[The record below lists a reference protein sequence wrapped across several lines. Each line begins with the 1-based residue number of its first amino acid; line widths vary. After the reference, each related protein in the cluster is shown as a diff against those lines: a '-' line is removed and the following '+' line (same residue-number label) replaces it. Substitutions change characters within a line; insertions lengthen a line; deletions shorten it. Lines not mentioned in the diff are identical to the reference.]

1 MLRRPPANM
10 RAAGASAMTK
20 DFSSSALE
28 APNQSPPFVDRNF
41 FDEDLALREALSR
54 AGVDAGHED
63 LSGFGSAYGA
73 AGQLEAG
80 RLANEF
86 PPRLRLVDARGNR
99 LDAVE
104 FHPAYHALMARSMKA
119 GLHCSP
125 WDNAGE
131 ATAAVGHAARAAR
144 LYIATQTES
153 GHMCPLT
160 MTNAS
165 PAALKASPEVARA
178 WLPKITGRLYDPA
191 LKPWWEKSAVT
202 LGMGMTEPQGG
213 TDVRA
218 NTTQATPSAGGHE
231 ITGAKWFMSAP
242 MCDAFLVLAQ
252 APGGLTTFLVPRF
265 RPDGAKNA
273 IFFRRLKDKLGNRS
287 NASSEVEFHAA
298 FGERVGEEG
307 QGVKT
312 ILEMVQL
319 TRLDCAVSSAGLMRF
334 ALAQATHHANWRRVF
349 QRRLID
355 QPLMRAVLADL
366 ALEVEGAT
374 ALAVRLARAFDRSGD
389 PLEAAYA
396 RLVTPAAKY
405 LLCKSAPQVIYEA
418 MECLGGNGY
427 VEEWP
432 LARAYREAP
441 VNAIWEGSGNVMALD
456 VLRAVTRHPDA
467 AAATIAKLGQTSGL
481 EPKALGLDVAPAV
494 LQERDARRFCER
506 LARLAAAAALAE
518 GKAGLNEAY
527 GAARLS
533 GRAQSQ
539 FGGADLAGA
548 EHRLIERILPQT
560 A

>member
-1 MLRRPPANM
+1 
-10 RAAGASAMTK
+10 MTT
-20 DFSSSALE
+20 DFPFALE

-41 FDEDLALREALSR
+41 FDEDLPLRDAAAR
-54 AGVDAGHED
+54 AGFDDEAEQ
-63 LSGFGSAYGA
+63 LSAFGAAYGA
-73 AGQLEAG
+73 EEQLEAG
-80 RLANEF
+80 RLANEN
-86 PPRLRLVDARGNR
+86 PPRLRVVDSRGNR

-104 FHPAYHALMARSMKA
+104 FHPAYHALMTRSMQA
-119 GLHCSP
+119 GLHCSI
-125 WDNAGE
+125 WDHAGE
-131 ATAAVGHAARAAR
+131 AMSPQGHAARAVR
-144 LYIATQTES
+144 LYIATQTEA

-165 PAALKASPEVARA
+165 LAALRAAPDVARA
-178 WLPKITGRLYDPA
+178 WLPKILGRAYDPA

-218 NTTQATPSAGGHE
+218 NTSKAAPVEGGYE

-252 APGGLTTFLVPRF
+252 APGGLTTFLLPRF

-287 NASSEVEFHAA
+287 NASSEVEFVNA
-298 FGERVGEEG
+298 FGERIGEEG
-307 QGVKT
+307 QGIKT

-334 ALAQATHHANWRRVF
+334 AVAYAAHHSSWRRVF

-355 QPLMRAVLADL
+355 QSLMRATLADL

-374 ALAVRLARAFDRSGD
+374 ALALRLARAFDRAPDD
-389 PLEAAYA
+389 PSEAAYA

-405 LLCKSAPQVIYEA
+405 LICKSAPHLVYEA

-432 LARAYREAP
+432 LARLYREAP

-456 VLRAVTRHPDA
+456 VLRAVSRAPEA
-467 AAATIAKLGQTSGL
+467 AAGTIAKLGEASGL
-481 EPKALGLDVAPAV
+481 DPTALGLFVSPAA
-494 LQERDARRFCER
+494 LSERQARRFCER
-506 LARLAAAAALAE
+506 LARLAAADALAE
-518 GKAGLNEAY
+518 GQAGLNEAY
-527 GAARLS
+527 VAARLR
-533 GRAQSQ
+533 GEGASQ
-539 FGGADLAGA
+539 YGAADLAGA
-548 EHRLIERILPQT
+548 EDKLIERILP

>member
-1 MLRRPPANM
+1 
-10 RAAGASAMTK
+10 
-20 DFSSSALE
+20 
-28 APNQSPPFVDRNF
+28 
-41 FDEDLALREALSR
+41 
-54 AGVDAGHED
+54 
-63 LSGFGSAYGA
+63 
-73 AGQLEAG
+73 
-80 RLANEF
+80 
-86 PPRLRLVDARGNR
+86 
-99 LDAVE
+99 
-104 FHPAYHALMARSMKA
+104 
-119 GLHCSP
+119 
-125 WDNAGE
+125 
-131 ATAAVGHAARAAR
+131 
-144 LYIATQTES
+144 
-153 GHMCPLT
+153 
-160 MTNAS
+160 
-165 PAALKASPEVARA
+165 
-178 WLPKITGRLYDPA
+178 
-191 LKPWWEKSAVT
+191 
-202 LGMGMTEPQGG
+202 
-213 TDVRA
+213 
-218 NTTQATPSAGGHE
+218 
-231 ITGAKWFMSAP
+231 MSAP

-252 APGGLTTFLVPRF
+252 APGGLTTFLIPRF
-265 RPDGAKNA
+265 RPDGGKNGVY
-273 IFFRRLKDKLGNRS
+273 FQRLKDKLGNRS

-427 VEEWP
+427 VEEFP